1 MTRKFAAAALVC
13 LLAVSLGAPPVVR
26 AGQPSKAA
34 NYKALAP
41 ITQGNLTIFPV
52 VAATSYDTSGFI
64 TLDEGVRNG
73 DVVITE
79 AGNVA
84 PPLIRGPV
92 QTYRPSSGAQVN
104 TLVLVNK
111 SKRPLLLLAGEI
123 VTGGKQDRVIAKD
136 RIVPPGAD
144 PIDLSVFC
152 VEPGRWTA
160 RTDKFGSLVGAM
172 AQPSVRKNAMGAQA
186 SQQQVWAEVGRARTE
201 AMKAAPAS
209 AGVGDG
215 MAGGLMSTTSYAR
228 VMENGE
234 VKRRVDSVAQPMV
247 RSYQA
252 AIKELRERNAV
263 GVVVAVNGEIIWADV
278 FASTAL
284 LEQYWPKLARSYAAQ
299 AVLTAASE
307 RKVDVAEAQK
317 FLDELEG
324 KRELVESE
332 PGVYRQAEI
341 SGEGYKVFELTSL
354 LPKTGF
360 DLHLAK
366 MAQ

>member
-13 LLAVSLGAPPVVR
+13 LLAVSLGAPPSVQ
-26 AGQPSKAA
+26 AGQPSKTAG
-34 NYKALAP
+34 YKALAP

-52 VAATSYDTSGFI
+52 VAATSYDTSGFL
-64 TLDEGVRNG
+64 TLDEGVRRG
-73 DVVITE
+73 EVVITE

-92 QTYRPSSGAQVN
+92 QSYRPNSGAQVN

-136 RIVPPGAD
+136 RIVPSGAE
-144 PIDLSVFC
+144 PIELSVFC

-160 RTDKFGSLVGAM
+160 RTDKFGSLNAAM

-186 SQQQVWAEVGRARTE
+186 SQQQVWAEVGRARTA
-201 AMKAAPAS
+201 AMKAAPAT
-209 AGVGDG
+209 AGVGGDFPG
-215 MAGGLMSTTSYAR
+215 ALTSTTSYAR
-228 VMENGE
+228 VMESDE
-234 VKRRVDSVAQPMV
+234 VKRRIDSVAEPIV

-252 AIKELRERNAV
+252 ALKELRERNAV

-299 AVLTAASE
+299 AVLTPASS
-307 RKVDVAEAQK
+307 RKVEVGEAQK

-332 PGVYRQAEI
+332 PGVFRQAEI
-341 SGEGYKVFELTSL
+341 TGDGYKVFELTSL
-354 LPKTGF
+354 LPKLDF